1 MTQPATQPAAPV
13 QPPATEP
20 TPPATAEHMIPKS
33 RLDAEIDRRKELE
46 SKLAA
51 AEQASRQAEE
61 ERLKEA
67 QNYKALYE
75 KTSTEL
81 AELKPK
87 AAIAEDSE
95 KVLRDV
101 LATQVAELPEHMRDL
116 VPEDLT
122 TQQKLA
128 WLSKHKA
135 QLVKPKAP
143 DIGAGRQGGGAPDSG
158 AELSQEEIDT
168 AKRFG
173 MKPEEY
179 AAYKDKA

>member
-1 MTQPATQPAAPV
+1 MIMPATQPAAPV
-13 QPPATEP
+13 QPPASEP
-20 TPPATAEHMIPKS
+20 TPPATAEHMIPKH
-33 RLDAEIDRRKELE
+33 RLDAEIERRRELE

-51 AEQASRQAEE
+51 AEQASQQAEE

-87 AAIAEDSE
+87 AAIAESSE
-95 KVLRDV
+95 SVLRDV
-101 LATQVAELPEHMRDL
+101 LTAQIAELPEHMRDL

-122 TQQKLA
+122 TQQKLT

-143 DIGAGRQGGGAPDSG
+143 NIGAGVLGGGEQISEVKLTEDEIKMAKHSG
-158 AELSQEEIDT
+158 MT
-168 AKRFG
+168 
-173 MKPEEY
+173 PEEY
-179 AAYKDKA
+179 AKYK